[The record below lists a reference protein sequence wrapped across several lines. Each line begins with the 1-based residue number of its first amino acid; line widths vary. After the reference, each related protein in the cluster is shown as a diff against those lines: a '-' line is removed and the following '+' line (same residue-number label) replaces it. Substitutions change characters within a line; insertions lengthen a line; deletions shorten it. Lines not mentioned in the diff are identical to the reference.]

1 MRIHNHV
8 TQREN
13 EEMLDDELIISKTD
27 LKGLI
32 TYANEALC
40 RISGFTEREL
50 LGSPHNIMRHPDMPC
65 VAYAW
70 MWDTL
75 QRGRYWQAMVKNRCK
90 NGDHYWVEA
99 NAYPQIDAGG
109 QICGFHSTRR
119 KPNRAQVAEAEALY
133 ASLRAAEGSLEQRGQ
148 LSSKD
153 VQALY
158 RQSPLYSGA

>member
-1 MRIHNHV
+1 MRINQPV
-8 TQREN
+8 TQQENDDLRE
-13 EEMLDDELIISKTD
+13 DELIISKTD

-70 MWDTL
+70 MWDIL
-75 QRGRYWQAMVKNRCK
+75 GRGHFWQAMVKNRCK

-99 NAYPQIDAGG
+99 NVYPQVGAGG
-109 QICGFHSTRR
+109 QICGSHSTRR
-119 KPNRAQVAEAEALY
+119 KPSRSQIVEAETLY
-133 ASLRAAEGSLEQRGQ
+133 ASLRAAEGSLERRGQ